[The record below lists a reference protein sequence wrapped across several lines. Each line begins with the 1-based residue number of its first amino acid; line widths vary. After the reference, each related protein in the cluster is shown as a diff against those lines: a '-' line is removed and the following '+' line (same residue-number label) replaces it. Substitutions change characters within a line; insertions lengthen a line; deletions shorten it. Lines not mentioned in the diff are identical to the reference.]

1 LGGPSRRNYLRR
13 RESKHGGLITL
24 ENAFGLKIP
33 RGLEDVCR
41 PEQMA
46 LLVYD
51 MQVGIVSQI
60 PNGAQVVGRV
70 VQVLRAAREGGF
82 RVFFTR
88 HMSLPKEVAGITQ
101 LRTAL
106 AWQHVTRV
114 EDIKPWFLRDSPG
127 FGLVPELA
135 PLPSEAILDKITM
148 SAFAGTPLDIAMRDC
163 GLISFAIA
171 GIALEV
177 GIAPTVY
184 HATDLGYIPVVI
196 ADACGFRDQA
206 EADRALAS
214 FRFAG
219 NSLETDVQTICRLF
233 QSQARSRGAP

>member
-1 LGGPSRRNYLRR
+1 M
-13 RESKHGGLITL
+13 ESG
-24 ENAFGLKIP
+24 FGLEIP

-41 PEQMA
+41 PERMA

-51 MQVGIVSQI
+51 MQIGIASQI
-60 PNGAQVVGRV
+60 PSGPQITARV
-70 VQVLRAAREGGF
+70 AQVLRAAREGGF

-88 HMSLPKEVAGITQ
+88 HLSLPKEVAGITQ

-106 AWQHVTRV
+106 AWQHANRV
-114 EDIKPWFLRDSPG
+114 EDIKPWFPRDSPG
-127 FGLVPELA
+127 FQLVPELT
-135 PLPSEAILDKITM
+135 PLTSEAVFDKITM

-206 EADRALAS
+206 AADRALES

-219 NSLETDVQTICRLF
+219 DSLQTDGQTISRLF
-233 QSQARSRGAP
+233 QSRAQRRGAP

>member
-1 LGGPSRRNYLRR
+1 
-13 RESKHGGLITL
+13 
-24 ENAFGLKIP
+24 
-33 RGLEDVCR
+33 
-41 PEQMA
+41 MA

-51 MQVGIVSQI
+51 MQVGIASQI
-60 PNGAQVVGRV
+60 PSGSQITARV
-70 VQVLRAAREGGF
+70 AQVLRAAREGGF

-88 HMSLPKEVAGITQ
+88 HLSLPKEVAGVTQ

-106 AWQHVTRV
+106 AWQHVSRV
-114 EDIKPWFLRDSPG
+114 EEIRPWFLRDSPA
-127 FGLVPELA
+127 FQLVPELT
-135 PLPSEAILDKITM
+135 PLPSEGVFDKITM

-206 EADRALAS
+206 AADRALDS

-219 NSLETDVQTICRLF
+219 DSLQTDVQTICRLF
-233 QSQARSRGAP
+233 QSRAQRRGAP